1 MELPDASHEIV
12 NLLME
17 VVYNGVVEA
26 TIDELREL
34 ILLAHRLYIA
44 IPLSDDILQG
54 LDLELPTMPP
64 LVNRGPPKL
73 KQRPTFMTTSM
84 SASAPP
90 KPKLLPPKPQA
101 LKPQALKPQALKPQ
115 ALKPPVPLDL
125 DKDEPVGKI
134 FSDMRPSFTS
144 VESLVLA
151 QW

>member
-1 MELPDASHEIV
+1 MAFALLQLLENNDWEEIQTMELPDASHEIV

-26 TIDELREL
+26 TIEELREL

-54 LDLELPTMPP
+54 LDLELPIMPP
-64 LVNRGPPKL
+64 LGSRGPPKL

-90 KPKLLPPKPQA
+90 TKPKLMLAKPP
-101 LKPQALKPQALKPQ
+101 
-115 ALKPPVPLDL
+115 ALKPPVPQDL
-125 DKDEPVGKI
+125 DKDEPVGEFAVTKK
-134 FSDMRPSFTS
+134 P
-144 VESLVLA
+144 A
-151 QW
+151 